1 MARLR
6 SRRSWTAKTIRTAQI
21 SQSSS
26 QNARPC
32 IGCKAAGI
40 LPRAAGDSHAPP
52 CDGVQTNTTPSARGS
67 TASIA
72 PQGERSPAI
81 GGRAAAVEMAAEVL
95 TVDMNRTLSFL

>member
-40 LPRAAGDSHAPP
+40 HACAMGDSQAPP
-52 CDGVQTNTTPSARGS
+52 CDGVETKTTPSARGS
-67 TASIA
+67 TASIT
-72 PQGERSPAI
+72 PQGEGSPAI
-81 GGRAAAVEMAAEVL
+81 GGRAAAVQMAAMGL
-95 TVDMNRTLSFL
+95 TVDMSGTLPFL